1 MYSLLATRKDLVIMN
16 DKEKGLDIAVEEMLL
31 STSYSYCA

>member
-1 MYSLLATRKDLVIMN
+1 MYGLLATRKDLVIMS
-16 DKEKGLDIAVEEMLL
+16 DEEEGLDIAVEEMLL

>member
-1 MYSLLATRKDLVIMN
+1 MYSLLATRKDLVIMS
-16 DKEKGLDIAVEEMLL
+16 DKEKGLDIAVKEMLL